1 MAHLGNVAFAA
12 AMAIG
17 LSSTA
22 ASAATAVDVR
32 LWDQGAGMAMGTG
45 MAYQAPGLDLSKA
58 TMGVRASRSSAPA
71 GAVSFEVT
79 NTSKDTVHEMVVIHL
94 KDPAQPLPYVGS
106 DAKADES
113 KADARGEVPEL
124 KPGKSGKLTVTLE
137 PGKYLLICNQPKHFA
152 AGMWAL
158 FEVTR

>member
-1 MAHLGNVAFAA
+1 MALFGNAAFAA
-12 AMAIG
+12 AMGLG

-32 LWDQGAGMAMGTG
+32 LWDQGAGMVMRTG

-79 NTSKDTVHEMVVIHL
+79 NTSKDTVHEMVVMHL

-106 DAKADES
+106 DAKVDES

-152 AGMWAL
+152 AGMWAP